1 MGIAEEYERMEGW
14 ARVVEAAGIG
24 CDGRPGKVFELA
36 TLILNDP
43 EVERLRLAA
52 YDPIKAQARMDKK
65 LSAILNDTPIPDEP
79 FESDLVD
86 VLLSMTPQQRD
97 RLQASVIAKY
107 QAKP

>member
-1 MGIAEEYERMEGW
+1 MGIAEEYERMDRW

-24 CDGRPGKVFELA
+24 CDGRPCKVFELA
-36 TLILNDP
+36 TLILNDS
-43 EVERLRLAA
+43 EVVRLQLEA
-52 YDPIKAQARMDKK
+52 YDPIKAQARMDKR
-65 LSAILNDTPIPDEP
+65 LEAILNDRPNEP